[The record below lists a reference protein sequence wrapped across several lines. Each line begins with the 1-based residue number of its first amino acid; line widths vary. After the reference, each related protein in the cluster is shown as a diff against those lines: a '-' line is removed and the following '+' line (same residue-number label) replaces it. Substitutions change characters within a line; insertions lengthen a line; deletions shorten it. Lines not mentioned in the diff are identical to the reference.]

1 MKADRRQFLKSIGF
15 GGAALLLFPKIS
27 NAAVP
32 RRIAIVGAG
41 LSGLAAGYELQKLGH
56 AITILEAQKRPGGRV
71 LTLREA
77 FAENLHA
84 EAGAA
89 RIRAND
95 DLTHKYVREFDLPL
109 IPFYPSNGNF
119 VGLKNGQRHEIGWS
133 EFAKAVEAVVHLEK
147 PEKWQKISGGND
159 QLPRAFAEKL
169 AGKIKYD
176 SSVVKIQQSAREVK
190 LKFLEKGK
198 IETLAADFLICA
210 VPFSVLRKI
219 AIEPQFSRAKKEIVD
234 KLQYD
239 SAARVFLQTKNKFW
253 RQKNLNGFAFGDG
266 YGEIWDSTFGQNPTR
281 GILAAYLRG
290 DVSEKLR
297 MLPNAWRLRETRANL
312 EKYFPGTNENYE
324 TGAAKCWDEDRF
336 ALGAWAHTEFEQLP
350 DAQKPEGRIFFAGEH
365 TSVWSAS
372 MQGAFDSS
380 RRVVNEIT
388 RAAELFAN

>member
-1 MKADRRQFLKSIGF
+1 MKAGRRDFVKLSVLGT
-15 GGAALLLFPKIS
+15 AAFLLFPKIS
-27 NAAVP
+27 IAAVP
-32 RRIAIVGAG
+32 RRIVIVGAG
-41 LSGLAAGYELQKLGH
+41 LSGLAAGYQLEKLGH
-56 AITILEAQKRPGGRV
+56 AITILEAQKRAGGRV
-71 LTLREA
+71 LTLRES
-77 FAENLHA
+77 FAENLYA

-89 RIRAND
+89 RIHAND
-95 DLTHKYVREFDLPL
+95 DLTHKYLREFDLSL
-109 IPFYPSNGNF
+109 IPFYPANGNF
-119 VGLKNGQRHEIGWS
+119 VHLKNGRREEVGLSQ
-133 EFAKAVEAVVHLEK
+133 FTKAVEAVVHLDK

-159 QLPRAFAEKL
+159 RLPLAFAEKL

-176 SSVVKIQQSAREVK
+176 SSIVKIEQTAREVK
-190 LKFLEKGK
+190 IKFLEKGK
-198 IETLAADFLICA
+198 IETFAADFLICA
-210 VPFSVLRKI
+210 VPFTILRKI

-266 YGEIWDSTFGQNPTR
+266 YGEIWDSTFGQNSTR

-297 MLPNAWRLRETRANL
+297 MLPNARRLGETRANL

-324 TGAAKCWDEDRF
+324 TGAVKCWNEDRF

-365 TSVWSAS
+365 TSAWSAT

-380 RRVVNEIT
+380 RRVVEEIT
-388 RAAELFAN
+388 RAAELLEN